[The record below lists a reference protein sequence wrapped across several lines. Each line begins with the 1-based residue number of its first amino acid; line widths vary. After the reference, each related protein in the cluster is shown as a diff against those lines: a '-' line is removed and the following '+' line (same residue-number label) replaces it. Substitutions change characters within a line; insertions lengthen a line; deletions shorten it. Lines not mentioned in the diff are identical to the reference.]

1 MMNGIDI
8 SSWQTG
14 INLSAVPADFV
25 IIKATE
31 GTRFVESTFKN
42 WANWCKNNNKCFGFF
57 HFINNPE
64 MGGSIKDQ
72 AKYFYNAVKD
82 YIGYGIPFLDWENGE
97 SYSEILSLGPTVAK
111 EWLDEFYRLSGKR
124 AIIYMSQSVT
134 FDYNWSNV
142 AKDYKLWMAQYPNYN
157 IQQGYL
163 NNPWY
168 TQPKYW
174 DKFTILQYS
183 GNGRLS
189 GFNGGLDL
197 DKAYLTKEEWNQ
209 LAKGNSSANNP
220 STDKSIEAIAQE
232 VLDGKWGDGEDRYYR
247 LRAAGYDYDAVQNK
261 VNELIEN
268 PAPKIIY
275 ELKDNKTIAEEV
287 LQAKWGN
294 GADREK
300 RLTAAGY
307 DYDAIQ
313 EIVNQLVKERSK
325 KTNEQIAAEV
335 IQGKWGKYSEW
346 QSKLEK
352 EGYKYNDILSLVI
365 SSLLDSKIELIA
377 RQVLDGMWGNGQD
390 REDKLK
396 AAGYNYDVIQNKVN
410 EILK

>member
-8 SSWQTG
+8 SSWQDG

-42 WANWCKNNNKCFGFF
+42 WAKWCKNNNKCFGFY
-57 HFINNPE
+57 HFINNPG
-64 MGGSIKDQ
+64 MGGTIKAQ
-72 AKYFYNAVKD
+72 AKYFYDTVKD
-82 YIGYGIPFLDWENGE
+82 YIGYGIPFLDWENGG
-97 SYSEILSLGPTVAK
+97 SYSEVISLGASVAK
-111 EWLDEFYRLSGKR
+111 EWLDEFYRLSGVKPM
-124 AIIYMSQSVT
+124 IYMSQAVT
-134 FDYNWSNV
+134 YDSNWSAV
-142 AKDYKLWMAQYPNYN
+142 AKEYKLWMAQYPNYN
-157 IQQGYL
+157 TQWGYL
-163 NNPWY
+163 DNPWY
-168 TQPKYW
+168 SNPKYW
-174 DKFTILQYS
+174 SSFTILQYTGVGRLNGYS
-183 GNGRLS
+183 GN
-189 GFNGGLDL
+189 LDL
-197 DKAYLTKEEWNQ
+197 NKAYLSKEEWNQ
-209 LAKGNSSANNP
+209 LAKGNSSSNKP
-220 STDKSIEAIAQE
+220 STDKSIETIAQE

-261 VNELIEN
+261 VNELVKN
-268 PAPKIIY
+268 PAPK
-275 ELKDNKTIAEEV
+275 KDNKTIAEEV

-325 KTNEQIAAEV
+325 KSNDQVAAEI
-335 IQGKWGKYSEW
+335 IQGKWGKFNEW
-346 QSKLEK
+346 QAKLEK
-352 EGYKYNDILSLVI
+352 EEYNYNEILSLVI
-365 SSLLDSKIELIA
+365 TSLLDNNIELLA

-390 REDKLK
+390 REDKLT